1 MKKREKAPKPVFVDD
16 GRTIADMDYEHI
28 TGYKSKEERKK
39 HTEIRSLGL
48 SRKERWAI
56 YRAAFARYPRG
67 FCALPAHVFL
77 LYRCACRAAVGIL
90 LCDARLTG
98 QKDCGGF

>member
-56 YRAAFARYPRG
+56 YRAAFARYLPMFFCFIGALVVLLLAFYFAMRG
-67 FCALPAHVFL
+67 RPGK
-77 LYRCACRAAVGIL
+77 RIAAASN
-90 LCDARLTG
+90 CY
-98 QKDCGGF
+98 K